1 MGNTMADFY
10 GTAAGFIAYHT
21 ARGRATAIADF
32 DDPEIEAALLIASEW
47 LDGKY
52 FVNFSG
58 YKTGQRDQI
67 REWPRYGTFDN
78 EGFSLPSDAV
88 PREVENATYEAA
100 LTQLVSP
107 GSLSVTFTPGKYK
120 SARVEGAVSV
130 EFAQFS
136 SAFDIQTQFPIIDAI
151 LAPILSGYGSNAFSA
166 MSGAGVR
173 V

>member
-1 MGNTMADFY
+1 MADFY

-47 LDGKY
+47 LDGRY
-52 FVNFSG
+52 FSG
-58 YKTGQRDQI
+58 FSGFKTGGRDQV
-67 REWPRYGTFDN
+67 RQWPRYGTFDN
-78 EGFSLPSDAV
+78 EAHSLPSDIV
-88 PREVENATYEAA
+88 PREVEYATYEAT

-107 GSLSVTFTPGKYK
+107 GSLSVSYTPGKYK
-120 SARVEGAVSV
+120 AARVEGAVSV

-136 SAFDIQTQFPIIDAI
+136 SAYDIQTQFPIIDGI
-151 LAPILSGYGSNAFSA
+151 LAPILGGVGSNAFSGL
-166 MSGAGVR
+166 SGAGVR